1 MPRDRANI
9 RTDIWGDSD
18 WRRLSF
24 GAQWLY
30 QHVLTHATL
39 KTVGV
44 ADWRLPRTQRVAQGL
59 TMPAL
64 REFTRELTDAFFLI
78 VDDDTEEVLVR
89 SYFRH
94 DGVLTNPNMLK
105 TVKRD
110 YAAVTSD
117 LLRGVIAHE
126 ANRLRTEYPT
136 GLSDKFNPW
145 ERAELTTL
153 LKSEQI
159 DIRALGSNPFDKGLP
174 PPMFDEDTPSGTPSD
189 TPSPRGSGR
198 GSPTA
203 TTTATPTEDPLSPAS
218 ADDRWVLI
226 PSDWAPAPR
235 HRDKAQS
242 LGLDVDRE
250 AARFMENAHQKV
262 RRLKNWNTGFTNW
275 LRKAAEFR
283 QEQQASGRTAPVT
296 PLKRQTAVEQN
307 LAAYNQKYGGPPDG
321 SQGDARALGQGIG
334 H

>member
-18 WRRLSF
+18 WRRLTF

-39 KTVGV
+39 NAVGV
-44 ADWRLPRTQRVAQGL
+44 VDWRPRRTLLVTQGL
-59 TMPAL
+59 TMPVL
-64 REFTRELTDAFFLI
+64 REFTRELTESFFLV
-78 VDDDTEEVLVR
+78 VDEEAEQALVR
-89 SYFRH
+89 SYLRH

-126 ANRLRTEYPT
+126 ANRLRTEYPS
-136 GLSDKFNPW
+136 GLVPKVNPW

-153 LKSEQI
+153 LKSEPI
-159 DIRALGSNPFDKGLP
+159 DIRALGADAHDKGLP
-174 PPMFDEDTPSGTPSD
+174 PPMFDDTPPDTPSD
-189 TPSPRGSGR
+189 TPSPRGSDR
-198 GSPTA
+198 GSHTA
-203 TTTATPTEDPLSPAS
+203 TTTATATEEPLSPAI
-218 ADDRWVLI
+218 ADDGKVLI
-226 PSDWAPAPR
+226 PDGWTPSAS
-235 HRDKAQS
+235 HRDKAKS

-250 AARFMENAHQKV
+250 SQRFVENAHRKV

-275 LRKAAEFR
+275 LRKQAEFR
-283 QEQQASGRTAPVT
+283 QEQQASSRTAPMT

-307 LAAYNQKYGGPPDG
+307 LAAYHQMWEGEPDG
-321 SQGDARALGQGIG
+321 SQRDAHALGQGIS